1 MRIIVDRDRC
11 VGHGICESIVP
22 EVFEVLDEGYVHI
35 HEDAI
40 GDADFASV
48 FARIDA
54 SYVAPS
60 AWYLGTTEY
69 RYSDTFAPSGSMR
82 LDIHKDAVNG
92 CPSAALSIET

>member
-40 GDADFASV
+40 GDADEA
-48 FARIDA
+48 A
-54 SYVAPS
+54 
-60 AWYLGTTEY
+60 L
-69 RYSDTFAPSGSMR
+69 
-82 LDIHKDAVNG
+82 KDAVNC
-92 CPSAALSIET
+92 CPSAALSIEN